1 MSSVSPRTN
10 GASVSN
16 DFCYIKPL
24 CSPLLCVTI
33 HQSSN
38 LKRYHSKLLKTP
50 IYALFVCSLRILFT
64 KPYVL
69 TKAIE
74 ILKGRSMQNRNVL
87 LLLCLSFTLSFIYSV
102 YKQLVNSSTCQLVNL
117 PTK

>member
-33 HQSSN
+33 HQSSD
-38 LKRYHSKLLKTP
+38 LKRYHSKLLKTHKLLMESFSVRQLP
-50 IYALFVCSLRILFT
+50 SFGGVGGGPSYEISLHIIT
-64 KPYVL
+64 
-69 TKAIE
+69 
-74 ILKGRSMQNRNVL
+74 
-87 LLLCLSFTLSFIYSV
+87 
-102 YKQLVNSSTCQLVNL
+102 
-117 PTK
+117 